1 MHTFTGPELR
11 HNIGNKPTDN
21 LLSTNLVLLM
31 TTVVVLL
38 VGGRARAVQRV
49 QMRRRVA
56 RTTSLVVLGERG
68 VMMAFLLSRAMA
80 SMVNTLT
87 GTEVR
92 ETNWLTE
99 Q

>member
-1 MHTFTGPELR
+1 M
-11 HNIGNKPTDN
+11 KA
-21 LLSTNLVLLM
+21 NLVLLM
-31 TTVVVLL
+31 TTVVALR

-68 VMMAFLLSRAMA
+68 VMMAFLLSRVMA

-92 ETNWLTE
+92 EMNWLTE

>member
-1 MHTFTGPELR
+1 
-11 HNIGNKPTDN
+11 
-21 LLSTNLVLLM
+21 
-31 TTVVVLL
+31 
-38 VGGRARAVQRV
+38 
-49 QMRRRVA
+49 MRRRVA

-68 VMMAFLLSRAMA
+68 VMMAFLLSRVMA

-92 ETNWLTE
+92 EMNWLTE